1 MPIYVPP
8 ITRRQFLKGSLAAG
22 ASLLWPRPLWADE
35 KPVDPNSWALL
46 SDTHIAGDRT
56 KIARGINMAEH
67 FETASREVIALPQRP
82 AATLV
87 TGDCVFLKGEEDDY
101 TTLAGL
107 AKRIP
112 AAQIPLHL
120 IPGNHDD
127 RSHLRAAFAET
138 HAAGHPGV
146 DRRVA
151 MVRSPLVNWFLL
163 DSLDKTNVTSGEM
176 GEAQLD
182 WLAKTLDANPDKPA
196 IVAAHHNLEATTD
209 TERKPTGLRD
219 TEAFLKV
226 IVPRKQVKAYMFG
239 HTHVWKITQHDSGIQ
254 IINLPAVAYVFKQGV
269 PSGWVL
275 ATLQPDG
282 VKLRLNCTDHSHAQH
297 GETLELKWRAA

>member
-1 MPIYVPP
+1 MPIYIPP
-8 ITRRQFLKGSLAAG
+8 ITRRQFLRSSLAAG
-22 ASLLWPRPLWADE
+22 ASLLWRRPLWADE
-35 KPVDPNSWALL
+35 KPADPNSWALL
-46 SDTHIAGDRT
+46 SDTHVAGDRA
-56 KIARGINMAEH
+56 KVLREINMAEH
-67 FETASREVIALPQRP
+67 FETAVREVVALPQRP
-82 AATLV
+82 AAALV
-87 TGDCVFLKGEEDDY
+87 TGDCAVLKGEEGDY
-101 TTLAGL
+101 ATFAELA
-107 AKRIP
+107 RPIR

-120 IPGNHDD
+120 ATGNHDD
-127 RSHLRAAFAET
+127 RNHLRAAFAEEQ
-138 HAAGHPGV
+138 AASHPGV

-151 MVRSPLVNWFLL
+151 MVRSPLANWFLL

-196 IVAAHHNLEATTD
+196 IVAAHHNLDVATD
-209 TERKPTGLRD
+209 KERKPSGLRD
-219 TEAFLKV
+219 SEAFLKV
-226 IVPRKQVKAYMFG
+226 LAPRKQVKAYIFG

-282 VKLRLNCTDHSHAQH
+282 ARLRLNCIDHNHAQH
-297 GETLELKWRAA
+297 GQTLELKWRAS